1 MPAWARAAASE
12 PRVLS
17 FNHLHTGE
25 RLRNVEYFSSGGYL
39 PDALTEINQLLR
51 DFRTGDV
58 AQMDPALLDVLHGL
72 QQRTGSTQAFQI
84 ISAYRSPRTNDMLHQ
99 RSKGVASGSLH
110 LKGQAIDIRLGD
122 VALPQLHQA
131 ALSMKAGGVGYY
143 QASNFLHVDTGRVR
157 QW

>member
-25 RLRNVEYFSSGGYL
+25 RLRNVEYFSGGGYL

-122 VALPQLHQA
+122 VALPQLRQA